1 MSIFNRLSTWG
12 KSELNSAIDKIEDPE
27 KMLNQMLIDMQSQL
41 AEAKKQVAVAIAD
54 EKRLQKQFEEQRT
67 LAVEWEKKAML
78 AIKAGNDDLARQA
91 LARKAEHD
99 KTAEGFEQQW
109 KAQKASVDQ
118 LKNALQQLNGK
129 IEEAKRQK
137 NLLIARAKRAEAQ
150 KTIADTL
157 DGISNT
163 GAFDTMKRM
172 EEKISKIEAEASATY
187 ELAQTA
193 SGDELSKE
201 FDKLQREDTGDALAA
216 LKARMGMSTTMDV
229 GPATTAQPAQAQ
241 SIEEIQR
248 QIEAELAAK
257 R

>member
-150 KTIADTL
+150 K
-157 DGISNT
+157 NHRRHPRRNQQHRR
-163 GAFDTMKRM
+163 F
-172 EEKISKIEAEASATY
+172 
-187 ELAQTA
+187 
-193 SGDELSKE
+193 
-201 FDKLQREDTGDALAA
+201 
-216 LKARMGMSTTMDV
+216 
-229 GPATTAQPAQAQ
+229 
-241 SIEEIQR
+241 
-248 QIEAELAAK
+248 
-257 R
+257 